1 MKSRVRIDC
10 LLVEQGLVD
19 SRQKAQAMIMAGQV
33 IVDNQKV
40 IKAGQL
46 FAPGVIPQLIGE
58 RPRYVSRGGL
68 KLVAALQEFSIDVDG
83 QVCLDVGA
91 STGGFTDCLL
101 QAGAKK
107 VYAVDVGTNQ
117 LDWRLRINKR
127 VVVLEKVNARHLDS
141 TDIPE
146 LVDFVCC
153 DVSFI
158 SVTLILPALGKLINS
173 DSKLVILAK
182 PQFEVGRES
191 VGKGGIVDDPV
202 LHRQVVAKIRIAMEN
217 AGFRFV
223 SEVESPIR
231 GAEGNREFLLYGYKE
246 AS

>member
-10 LLVEQGLVD
+10 LLVERGLAD

-33 IVDNQKV
+33 IADNQKV

-46 FAPGVIPQLIGE
+46 FSPAVIPRLLGE
-58 RPRYVSRGGL
+58 QPRYVGRGGL
-68 KLVAALQEFSIDVDG
+68 KLEAALQKFSIDVDS
-83 QVCLDVGA
+83 QICLDVGA

-117 LDWRLRINKR
+117 LDWRLRVNKK
-127 VVVLEKVNARHLDS
+127 VVVLEKVNARFLDS
-141 TDIPE
+141 TVVPE
-146 LVDFVCC
+146 LVHFVCC

-158 SVTLILPALGKLINS
+158 SVTLILPALGRLTDPGS
-173 DSKLVILAK
+173 RLVILAK
-182 PQFEVGRES
+182 PQFEVGREL
-191 VGKGGIVDDPV
+191 VGKGGIVDDPA
-202 LHRQVVAKIRIAMEN
+202 LHRQVVAKIRIAMERT
-217 AGFRFV
+217 GFRFV
-223 SEVESPIR
+223 SAIESPIR
-231 GAEGNREFLLYGYKE
+231 GAEGNREFLLHGYRE

>member
-117 LDWRLRINKR
+117 LDWRLRIYKR

-146 LVDFVCC
+146 L
-153 DVSFI
+153 
-158 SVTLILPALGKLINS
+158 
-173 DSKLVILAK
+173 
-182 PQFEVGRES
+182 
-191 VGKGGIVDDPV
+191 
-202 LHRQVVAKIRIAMEN
+202 
-217 AGFRFV
+217 
-223 SEVESPIR
+223 
-231 GAEGNREFLLYGYKE
+231 
-246 AS
+246 